1 MNDLRTLIDSGVQPS
16 LIAPTPVPEAR
27 SQEGPGLVG
36 SEPSLQPAAPQALG
50 AERFQIHG
58 TGVATPVRAPEAEL
72 VEVRKQ
78 LQEKELQLAAEKVRS
93 AMQTPADFKE
103 IFEKQQHDMEWQL
116 EELRSEVEDYRTRQE
131 SSDEDTPA
139 GLRDTIGEQYKQ
151 LELLATRVKQLVST
165 NKDLNDSNRKM
176 YEKLEE
182 AVKKMIPLRRQ
193 IEELEKLQD
202 TLQRFIREKYDR
214 TFTIKKL
221 QPGG

>member
-1 MNDLRTLIDSGVQPS
+1 MRDQLQTFESELGQSREQLMEEVKKLAALAGGDIELKPSEELEALDPDELMDYARQVAEDLDVRRQTLD
-16 LIAPTPVPEAR
+16 
-27 SQEGPGLVG
+27 EG
-36 SEPSLQPAAPQALG
+36 LQ
-50 AERFQIHG
+50 
-58 TGVATPVRAPEAEL
+58 GVASVKGSYEET
-72 VEVRKQ
+72 
-78 LQEKELQLAAEKVRS
+78 
-93 AMQTPADFKE
+93 KE